1 MTSADSLLAIA
12 VPLGIWAVVLIFVL
26 AVLLA
31 VNDGVKRLQRLHQ
44 VPCFRCQYYTN
55 SPYLKCPVHPL
66 NAGSEAALC
75 CTDYEPAT
83 GPARPSHP
91 KTRFRTVA
99 PRLKF
104 PSRES

>member
-1 MTSADSLLAIA
+1 MPSADILLAIA
-12 VPLGIWAVVLIFVL
+12 VPLGIWAMVLVFVL

-31 VNDGVKRLQRLHQ
+31 VNDGVQRLRRLHQ

-75 CTDYEPAT
+75 CADYEPAVAT
-83 GPARPSHP
+83 RFSHP
-91 KTRFRTVA
+91 KTRFRTGS
-99 PRLKF
+99 PWLKF
-104 PSRES
+104 SSSKS